1 MRMKK
6 NWTNSLKDFT
16 MNCFQT
22 MIAVDAEIVA
32 ECIMEVFRVKI
43 WKFLDLTK
51 EQFVERCLIKNEVE
65 DIYEIKNKPCD
76 FL

>member
-22 MIAVDAEIVA
+22 MIVVDVETAA
-32 ECIMEVFRVKI
+32 KCIMEVFRMKI
-43 WKFLDLTK
+43 WKRMRNFW
-51 EQFVERCLIKNEVE
+51 I
-65 DIYEIKNKPCD
+65 
-76 FL
+76 